1 MAVVL
6 GAVVAVGGL
15 AIAHGDYSDY
25 GDYGDYSDYSDAE
38 ARREKRIESL
48 EEDAGRAEGIL
59 CEYKEKSVNP
69 QLSSQELKDEDAMEV
84 SAKAMDK
91 DARESINRKE
101 KEERLRETKDLGK
114 ELRQIDELLRKIE
127 EIERGKA

>member
-6 GAVVAVGGL
+6 GAIVAVGGI

-25 GDYGDYSDYSDAE
+25 SDAE
-38 ARREKRIESL
+38 VRKEMRINSL
-48 EEDAGRAEGIL
+48 EEEVENAERIL
-59 CEYKEKSVNP
+59 CEYKSESVNP

-91 DARESINRKE
+91 DVRESIDRKI
-101 KEERLRETKDLGK
+101 KDQVLQKTSDLQRELQ
-114 ELRQIDELLRKIE
+114 QIDELLNKIE
-127 EIERGKA
+127 EIERGQL

>member
-1 MAVVL
+1 M
-6 GAVVAVGGL
+6 
-15 AIAHGDYSDY
+15 
-25 GDYGDYSDYSDAE
+25 
-38 ARREKRIESL
+38 
-48 EEDAGRAEGIL
+48 
-59 CEYKEKSVNP
+59 NP

-101 KEERLRETKDLGK
+101 KEERLRETKDLRK